1 MSEAKRLAARANCLA
16 RAGRGLKTHKPI
28 AHDLNPAGQSDT
40 ETEAQKRARRK
51 ESNRVCSAN
60 YMARKSPAELVAF
73 NLKRRIKYRAKREAL
88 LLEREHAAAM
98 QDQNTEGG
106 EYISISM

>member
-1 MSEAKRLAARANCLA
+1 M
-16 RAGRGLKTHKPI
+16 
-28 AHDLNPAGQSDT
+28 NPAGQSDT

-73 NLKRRIKYRAKREAL
+73 NLRRKLRRRKKVARLA

-98 QDQNTEGG
+98 QDQNSEGG
-106 EYISISM
+106 DDNDDKDDNSDWI